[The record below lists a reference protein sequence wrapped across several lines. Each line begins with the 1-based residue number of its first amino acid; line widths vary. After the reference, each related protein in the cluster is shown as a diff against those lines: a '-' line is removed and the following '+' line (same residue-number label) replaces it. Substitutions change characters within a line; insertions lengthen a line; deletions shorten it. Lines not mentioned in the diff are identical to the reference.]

1 MTLKRP
7 YHAALSEHPFEPP
20 NVVSPGPSSSQSPV
34 AVVPAACNNLR
45 PPPSKRRRCVPL
57 REHG

>member
-1 MTLKRP
+1 MACVTLKRP
-7 YHAALSEHPFEPP
+7 YAALSEHPFEPVP
-20 NVVSPGPSSSQSPV
+20 SPV
-34 AVVPAACNNLR
+34 GVGVGPGGHDGPVAPNQR

>member
-1 MTLKRP
+1 MACVTLKRP
-7 YHAALSEHPFEPP
+7 YAALSEHPFEPP
-20 NVVSPGPSSSQSPV
+20 NVSSPSSVHQPN
-34 AVVPAACNNLR
+34 VVPVCNQR